1 MSLKV
6 AEDTRVTLHFS
17 LSLQDGS
24 VVDSNF
30 EGAPASFEYGDGQL
44 PDGFLACLD
53 GLSAGEEGAWLVTPE
68 KAFGMPN
75 PNNVQTFKRSDF
87 ASDMQLEK
95 GLVIS
100 FADASQSELPG
111 VVKQFDDEE
120 VVIDFNHPLAGET
133 LTFKVKVVAIDA
145 INDGATQ
152 H

>member
-1 MSLKV
+1 MSV
-6 AEDTRVTLHFS
+6 IIAADTRVTLYFS

-30 EGAPASFEYGDGQL
+30 DAEPATFEYGDGQL
-44 PDGFLACLD
+44 PDGFVSFLD
-53 GLSAGEEGAWLVTPE
+53 GMKEGEEGAWLVTPE
-68 KAFGMPN
+68 KSFGMPN

-87 ASDMQLEK
+87 AQDMQLEK

-111 VVKQFDDEE
+111 VVKQFSDEE

-133 LTFKVKVVAIDA
+133 LTFKVKVVSVEAIS
-145 INDGATQ
+145 
-152 H
+152 

>member
-1 MSLKV
+1 MTLKV
-6 AEDTRVTLHFS
+6 AEDTRVTLFFE

-30 EGAPASFEYGDGQL
+30 EGKPAAFEYGDGQL
-44 PDGFLACLD
+44 PDGFLSCLD
-53 GLSAGEEGAWLVTPE
+53 GLSEGEEGAWLVTPE

-75 PNNVQTFKRSDF
+75 PSNVQSFKRSDF
-87 ASDMQLEK
+87 AEDMQLEK

-111 VVKQFDDEE
+111 VVKQISDEE

-133 LTFKVKVVAIDA
+133 LTFKAKIVSVEEIAV
-145 INDGATQ
+145 N
-152 H
+152 

>member
-1 MSLKV
+1 MSLV
-6 AEDTRVTLHFS
+6 VSADTRVTLYFS

-30 EGAPASFEYGDGQL
+30 DANPATFEYGDGQL
-44 PDGFLACLD
+44 PDGFLSCLD
-53 GLSAGEEGAWLVTPE
+53 GMKEGEEGAWLVTPE

-87 ASDMQLEK
+87 AADMQLEK

-111 VVKQFDDEE
+111 VIKQFDDEE
-120 VVIDFNHPLAGET
+120 VVVDFNHPLAGDT
-133 LTFKVKVVAIDA
+133 LTFKVKIVSIET
-145 INDGATQ
+145 I
-152 H
+152 

>member
-1 MSLKV
+1 MTLKV
-6 AEDTRVTLHFS
+6 AEDTRITLFFE

-30 EGAPASFEYGDGQL
+30 EGKAATFEYGDGQL
-44 PDGFLACLD
+44 PDGFSSCLEGLAE
-53 GLSAGEEGAWLVTPE
+53 GEEGAWLVTPE

-75 PNNVQTFKRSDF
+75 PSNVQSFKRSDF
-87 ASDMQLEK
+87 AEDMQLEK

-111 VVKQFDDEE
+111 VVKKVSDDE

-133 LTFKVKVVAIDA
+133 LTFKAKIVSVETIAVS
-145 INDGATQ
+145 
-152 H
+152 